1 MLYIAEHKDSKI
13 IRSKPAFKHRQHSFF
28 PKQYDNFTATIKA
41 TAFSKDIIGKRI
53 FRMIGDPNTE
63 YGIRGDTKNNEFSN
77 TLELLRT
84 DKDFKKDYEQMTAF
98 YNDIECIKILS
109 VDMVNKDG
117 EKFVI
122 LTENL
127 RDATNVSIFNRYI
140 HTPLRMNEDTIHKAI
155 NKGNYIEN
163 ECWINALTDFYSDTI
178 MNERTRNRLTRER
191 VIEIIG
197 RDNFSETGA
206 TIHEMEAVFKQFK
219 IPCRIYDCC
228 K

>member
-98 YNDIECIKILS
+98 YDDIECVKILS

-117 EKFVI
+117 EKFV
-122 LTENL
+122 
-127 RDATNVSIFNRYI
+127 SRYG
-140 HTPLRMNEDTIHKAI
+140 K
-155 NKGNYIEN
+155 
-163 ECWINALTDFYSDTI
+163 
-178 MNERTRNRLTRER
+178 
-191 VIEIIG
+191 
-197 RDNFSETGA
+197 
-206 TIHEMEAVFKQFK
+206 
-219 IPCRIYDCC
+219 
-228 K
+228 